1 MGYSHAVL
9 NPTFSEKCKLYILK
23 PRFLVSHTQAGL
35 LRGLVPRAHTSVA
48 GCPPGQKRNSD
59 VSPSTHTLLVPL
71 GGPENDPLHVLGL
84 IWPDQNPA
92 ATARLRPHASIS
104 NGTRPRRRVQKS
116 PFEALGSLLAFFC
129 SQNRIKSKKS
139 WGRGADNIS
148 K

>member
-23 PRFLVSHTQAGL
+23 WQSQAGRVAPDL
-35 LRGLVPRAHTSVA
+35 CRAPTSVV

-59 VSPSTHTLLVPL
+59 VKGSRHTLLVPL
-71 GGPENDPLHVLGL
+71 GSPRTTHYMCSLSFGRIKIRPPLPGSGRTPRFPTGPGHGEGY
-84 IWPDQNPA
+84 
-92 ATARLRPHASIS
+92 
-104 NGTRPRRRVQKS
+104 KS

-129 SQNRIKSKKS
+129 SQNPIKSKKS
-139 WGRGADNIS
+139 LGCGADNIS

>member
-23 PRFLVSHTQAGL
+23 HRFLDLTDTGRVAPDL
-35 LRGLVPRAHTSVA
+35 CRAPTSVV

-59 VSPSTHTLLVPL
+59 VKVSRHTLLVPL
-71 GGPENDPLHVLGL
+71 GVPENDPLHVLGL

-104 NGTRPRRRVQKS
+104 NGARPRRRVQIT
-116 PFEALGSLLAFFC
+116 F
-129 SQNRIKSKKS
+129 
-139 WGRGADNIS
+139 
-148 K
+148 